1 MAIANTTK
9 LTNQR
14 CLPSPGIMGSNA
26 ITPEVLLTVT
36 VNVVEVPDS
45 TAGATLQ
52 VKGAGAPLQ
61 LRATLLLNPE
71 LGFICKL

>member
-1 MAIANTTK
+1 
-9 LTNQR
+9 
-14 CLPSPGIMGSNA
+14 MGSNA